1 MQLVNK
7 IFEGNAQKY
16 NNINLIL
23 QTPTLHTMLI
33 MNTIKVILN
42 TIDSR
47 IIINENSKNV
57 TIF

>member
-7 IFEGNAQKY
+7 IFKGNAQKY